1 MIVNRYIQRNILLG
15 TLAALLLL
23 VGLALFFTLVRELDN
38 VGKGAYGI
46 AQVIKYLMLVIP
58 AKIVE
63 FLPLAILLG
72 SMLSLGA
79 MASNSELIAMQASGI
94 TLRRLLAAVLQAA
107 LIAAAI
113 SFLLASWVV
122 PDSEASARKV
132 KSLRNEKSGALDTRE
147 GLWIK
152 DEAKVV
158 YIRELLPNGYARDI
172 EIYQFDQQGALLALI
187 RAERAEPL
195 GGGWELYAVSRT
207 LMHDGEARSDRLER
221 LVYPG
226 NLSHDLLQV
235 LLVEPRLMSSLDL
248 FAYLQF
254 LDENRL
260 DASVERLMF
269 WKKIFSPLTVVIMCL
284 LPFPFVTGSQR
295 HSNTGH
301 RLLIGILLGL
311 SFFVVDQLLTQLGM
325 QLGSYAFALAL
336 APNLLF
342 FALAI
347 YLMFGRGDHGSL
359 LFRRRKIDDAR
370 VAEAI
375 VPGIGLEQAPQVTQP
390 ETQQR
395 Q

>member
-132 KSLRNEKSGALDTRE
+132 KSLRN
-147 GLWIK
+147 
-152 DEAKVV
+152 
-158 YIRELLPNGYARDI
+158 
-172 EIYQFDQQGALLALI
+172 
-187 RAERAEPL
+187 
-195 GGGWELYAVSRT
+195 
-207 LMHDGEARSDRLER
+207 
-221 LVYPG
+221 
-226 NLSHDLLQV
+226 
-235 LLVEPRLMSSLDL
+235 
-248 FAYLQF
+248 
-254 LDENRL
+254 
-260 DASVERLMF
+260 
-269 WKKIFSPLTVVIMCL
+269 
-284 LPFPFVTGSQR
+284 
-295 HSNTGH
+295 
-301 RLLIGILLGL
+301 
-311 SFFVVDQLLTQLGM
+311 
-325 QLGSYAFALAL
+325 
-336 APNLLF
+336 
-342 FALAI
+342 
-347 YLMFGRGDHGSL
+347 
-359 LFRRRKIDDAR
+359 
-370 VAEAI
+370 
-375 VPGIGLEQAPQVTQP
+375 
-390 ETQQR
+390 
-395 Q
+395 